1 MRTLRRDQFGQ
12 STVEFALILPIVL
25 VLVLGLV
32 QIGLFM
38 RDQLLVASAAREGAR
53 EAAVTPD
60 RDRIARVARR
70 AAPGLD
76 LDIDVDR
83 GLRRGDPARVRVSAS
98 PTRVPLVGQIV
109 GGRRLRGEATMRV
122 ERE

>member
-1 MRTLRRDQFGQ
+1 MRHLRRDQLGQ

-76 LDIDVDR
+76 LDVDVDR